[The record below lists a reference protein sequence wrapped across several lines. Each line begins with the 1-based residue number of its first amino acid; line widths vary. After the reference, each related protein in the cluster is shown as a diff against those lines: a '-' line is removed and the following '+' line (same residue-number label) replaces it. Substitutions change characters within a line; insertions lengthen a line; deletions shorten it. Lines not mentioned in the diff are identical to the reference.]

1 MRIGLEDIDPQI
13 AQAVE
18 ERLAAPVHEF
28 LKEDIYWGGL
38 MPWRLN
44 WAFHSGK
51 LQIKRKREPTE
62 DEKAAYDLRKKREE
76 QIGWRAVTSVF
87 GPVGLGSAVIALS
100 TAGQE
105 PSTAGI
111 LSGIATWLA
120 GTGVGVWWTL
130 RATPK
135 ASLRRAVL
143 VSEMKA
149 VFPLLSL
156 TRAERIYCDA
166 LLLLTRTEADT
177 STEQT
182 LRETLKQLN
191 TLLKSHRQVE
201 ARRASLLPIM
211 GMNAIPEL
219 EAEYGAL
226 GRRLDQAT
234 DTVTRQSLQQSL
246 QMCANRLENARN
258 LTQSLERLN
267 VQQEAIIQT
276 LSSTLSAMARM
287 QVAPDTQTALVAEE
301 IAATISEMNQR
312 TYAVEQAVEEVITLR
327 TQG

>member
-1 MRIGLEDIDPQI
+1 MRIGLEDIDANI

-18 ERLAAPVHEF
+18 ERLAAPVNEF

-38 MPWRLN
+38 LPWRLN
-44 WAFHSGK
+44 WQFHAGK

-62 DEKAAYDLRKKREE
+62 DEKAAYELRKKREE
-76 QIGWRAVTSVF
+76 QTGLRAVASVF
-87 GPVGLGSAVIALS
+87 GSFGLGSAVVALS
-100 TAGQE
+100 AVGNS

-111 LSGIATWLA
+111 VGGMATWLA
-120 GTGVGVWWTL
+120 TAGAGTWWTL

-135 ASLRRAVL
+135 ATLRRAVL
-143 VSEMKA
+143 LSEMKA
-149 VFPLLSL
+149 VFPLLTL

-166 LLLLTRTEADT
+166 LLLLARTEADETT
-177 STEQT
+177 SQT

-191 TLLKSHRQVE
+191 TLLQSHRQVE
-201 ARRASLLPIM
+201 ARRLSLLPIM
-211 GMNAIPEL
+211 GMNSIPEL
-219 EAEYGAL
+219 EAEYGEL
-226 GRRLDQAT
+226 GRRLDAAT
-234 DTVTRQSLQQSL
+234 DSVTRQSLQQSL

-267 VQQEAIIQT
+267 VQQEAIVQT
-276 LSSTLSAMARM
+276 LSTTLSAMARM
-287 QVAPDTQTALVAEE
+287 QVAPDAQTALVAEE
-301 IAATISEMNQR
+301 IAATISDMNQR